1 MSGAPLPSTAIVAGG
16 RFGRYLVHECI
27 GRGGMGEV
35 WLASAEGPG
44 GFRKQLV
51 LKTVRPDLAE
61 RADLVEMLIREAAL
75 AARLSHPNIVQ
86 VFDLDR
92 VDGTYFIAM
101 EYVPGYTLTSALRRA
116 HAQGAV
122 LPAWMI
128 ATVAAAC
135 CDGLHYAH
143 ELTDGSGRPL
153 GLVHRDISPGNI
165 MIASTGNV
173 TILDFGIA
181 ISTEN
186 DQDDD
191 DGVLKGKFQYMPP
204 ETVRGGAIDRRCD
217 VYALGVVL
225 YVGLTGE
232 PPYPGLS
239 DSELLR
245 AILAGPPP
253 PPSARRAHV
262 PRELEHIAMTAM
274 AHDARVRY
282 PSAAVLGAELRDW
295 IRSAGMLATPEEL
308 ARYMTALY
316 AAGPAPIA
324 TLARGSQTAP
334 LPEDLDDDGG
344 EMILIDVDDVIVVE
358 DDLARWPRAATE
370 TPVIDLPD
378 DPVGRL
384 PTATGVLDA
393 FGRMPT
399 APGVLD
405 DPAPEAAWP
414 WAVEDQPATAP
425 IVAPHLRRPRA
436 TATAPRPEAPRAP
449 VEPTPP
455 APAPRGVDVF
465 ASSPRATPRATT
477 VFDGWSRKP
486 RSEEPV
492 DPEPPTRWPWSR

>member
-1 MSGAPLPSTAIVAGG
+1 MSGVPMPSTAIVAGG

-61 RADLVEMLIREAAL
+61 RTDLVEMLIREAAL

-101 EYVPGYTLTSALRRA
+101 EYVPGYTLTQALRRA
-116 HAQGAV
+116 HAQGGV
-122 LPAWMI
+122 LPPWMV
-128 ATVAAAC
+128 ASVAAAC

-143 ELTDGSGRPL
+143 ELTDSGRPL

-165 MIASTGNV
+165 MIAATGNV

-204 ETVRGGAIDRRCD
+204 ETVRGGAVDRRSD

-253 PPSARRAHV
+253 RPSARRPFV
-262 PRELEHIAMTAM
+262 PRDLEQIALTAM
-274 AHDARVRY
+274 AHDARLRY
-282 PSAAVLGAELRDW
+282 PTAAVLGAELRDW
-295 IRSAGMLATPEEL
+295 LRSAGFLATPEEL
-308 ARYMTALY
+308 ARYMAALF
-316 AAGPAPIA
+316 ASGPAPVA
-324 TLARGSQTAP
+324 TLARGSQTSP

-344 EMILIDVDDVIVVE
+344 DLIMIDVDDVIVVE
-358 DDLARWPRAATE
+358 DDVPRWSRPPTE
-370 TPVIDLPD
+370 TPVIDLPE
-378 DPVGRL
+378 DPAARM

-393 FGRMPT
+393 YGRAPT
-399 APGVLD
+399 ATGVID
-405 DPAPEAAWP
+405 PPAPPPGSPGSIDAAWP
-414 WAVEDQPATAP
+414 WAVEDQPANVP
-425 IVAPHLRRPRA
+425 IEREQFPVRRQPRLDPRRLHPRLDLRQQRRVI
-436 TATAPRPEAPRAP
+436 RRHCC
-449 VEPTPP
+449 
-455 APAPRGVDVF
+455 DFLCWF
-465 ASSPRATPRATT
+465 AGGHAARTSVNITVPCPSPRTLAR
-477 VFDGWSRKP
+477 R
-486 RSEEPV
+486 
-492 DPEPPTRWPWSR
+492 